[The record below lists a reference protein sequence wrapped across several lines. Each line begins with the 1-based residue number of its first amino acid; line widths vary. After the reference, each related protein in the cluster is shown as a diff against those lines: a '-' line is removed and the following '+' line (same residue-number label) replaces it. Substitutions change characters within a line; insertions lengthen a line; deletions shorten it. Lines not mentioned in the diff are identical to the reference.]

1 MARGASARRRLDAD
15 EGGISVRAYVAR
27 RLLLGALTLVLISV
41 GVFWLLRLGPGDIA
55 EVALGQ
61 GASQEQ
67 VDAMR
72 QHLGLNEPIQ
82 GQYLRWIK
90 QVFSGDLGESAIS
103 GTPVT
108 SELTSRLPIT
118 AELLIITMLV
128 TVAIGIPAGIISALY
143 RNSVTDYVVR
153 VAATIGLSVPVFWVA
168 TLVILLPTQWWGY
181 SPPLNRTV
189 GFFDDPLGN
198 LRQFVPPAV
207 ILGAAAASGIM
218 RLTRSTL
225 LEVLSQDYIRTA
237 RSKGLRDR
245 AVIWRHAL
253 RNALVPVVT
262 VLGLQV
268 AALLGGTVIIEQIFN
283 LRGLGNYIYQSIF
296 IKDYAVVQTM
306 ALYIALVVVLMN
318 LIVDILYA
326 WLNPRIRYG

>member
-1 MARGASARRRLDAD
+1 
-15 EGGISVRAYVAR
+15 VRAYVAR

-55 EVALGQ
+55 EIALGQ

-72 QHLGLNEPIQ
+72 QHLGLKEPIHT
-82 GQYLRWIK
+82 QYLRWIK

-153 VAATIGLSVPVFWVA
+153 VAATVGLSVPVFWVA
-168 TLVILLPTQWWGY
+168 TLVLDLPNRWWRY
-181 SPPLNRTV
+181 SPSLTHTI
-189 GFFDDPLGN
+189 GFFEDPWGN
-198 LRQFVPPAV
+198 LRQFVPPAM
-207 ILGAAAASGIM
+207 IMGAAASSGIM

-225 LEVLSQDYIRTA
+225 LEVLRQDYIRTA
-237 RSKGLRDR
+237 RSKGLRER

-253 RNALVPVVT
+253 RNAMVPVVT
-262 VLGLQV
+262 VLGLQI
-268 AALLGGTVIIEQIFN
+268 AALLGGAVIIEQIFN

-306 ALYIALVVVLMN
+306 ALYIALVVVLAN
-318 LIVDILYA
+318 LTVDITYA